1 MPIPH
6 LQTNRHL
13 LLLIKLRYGFIFLQL
28 LVVLLAE
35 YWFEYN
41 LPYLTLKLIIA
52 IELAVNMVLFYCYRG
67 NRNAREGEYLFQVLL
82 DILLLTILLYFAKG
96 ATNPF
101 VSLLLIPVAIA
112 AVTLSRRLLILV
124 SFAAL
129 AAYSVLFF
137 SIDSHQMHMVDMQ
150 QHFLGMW
157 VNFVLSACVVV
168 LVVASLA
175 QAMRNQERFV
185 SKLREE
191 QLRQEQLV
199 ALGTTAAQFAHQLA
213 TPLATAN
220 LLTEELEFESSEA
233 DPLLTQLK
241 EQLHLCSRR
250 LQDFREMSEEVKL
263 NSKRLI
269 PMPELLAKLQ
279 QEVQLNFADIDVEYS
294 IPSLENLAVRADTT
308 LLPALLNLIQNAVQS
323 SKRNDC
329 QQIQIQCR
337 LDNSAQTKQFVLTI
351 RDFGAG
357 LPEESLL
364 ELGATLVESEQGFGM
379 GVLLSHATLE
389 RLGAQLRLYNHT
401 ETGAVAEILMELV
414 ILQ

>member
-1 MPIPH
+1 MPH
-6 LQTNRHL
+6 LQTNRQL
-13 LLLIKLRYGFIFLQL
+13 LKLIKLRYGFIFAQL

-35 YWFEYN
+35 YWFEYT

-52 IELAVNMVLFYCYRG
+52 LELAINMLLFYCYRG
-67 NRNAREGEYLFQVLL
+67 NRNAHSGEYLFQVLL
-82 DILLLTILLYFAKG
+82 DIVLLTVLLFFAKG

-112 AVTLSRRLLILV
+112 AVTLSRRLLLLV

-129 AAYSVLFF
+129 VAYSVLFF
-137 SIDSHQMHMVDMQ
+137 SIDPHQMHMVDMQ

-157 VNFVLSACVVV
+157 VNFVVSALLVV

-220 LLTEELEFESSEA
+220 LLTEELEFELN
-233 DPLLTQLK
+233 DDNPLLKQLS
-241 EQLHLCSRR
+241 EQLSLCSRR
-250 LQDFREMSEEVKL
+250 LEDFREMSEEVKL
-263 NSKRLI
+263 NTKRLI
-269 PMPELLAKLQ
+269 PIPQLFVKLQ
-279 QEVQLNFADIDVEYS
+279 QEVQLNFADIEVQYK
-294 IPSLENLAVRADTT
+294 IASLEKFAVRADTT

-323 SKRNDC
+323 SKRNNC
-329 QQIQIQCR
+329 QQIQIQCQVNNHAKTSQ
-337 LDNSAQTKQFVLTI
+337 LVLSI
-351 RDFGAG
+351 RDFGTG
-357 LPEESLL
+357 LPEQSLL
-364 ELGATLVESEQGFGM
+364 ELGSTLVESQQGFGM

-389 RLGAQLRLYNHT
+389 RLGAQLRLYNHS
-401 ETGAVAEILMELV
+401 ESGAVAEVLLELV
-414 ILQ
+414 TLQ